1 MPIPKTLTALRKLL
15 KESNGNEF
23 YHLHQ
28 ENRTDIIEMLIKK
41 KKLINSK
48 GKILKNYKEWQGAH
62 LADKEGMIEDFINPT
77 KKIKVVKPKKEEM
90 SQKKIKIIKPKK
102 EQPISVVPPPAPPKK
117 IKIIK
122 PKKEQPN
129 SVVPPPAPPKKKV
142 VKKEAIAPK
151 KPVSKKETKGYEYK
165 SIYKKDGLTMLAKHK
180 KAYDTLYDQHL
191 KLAKKNWETLEY
203 RGRGGH
209 MIKRGQDRI
218 YDPEKLGY
226 GLNQYNI
233 EHKLDPG
240 GKYADYVGRFH
251 NQMEIYRNKLNQELG
266 LDDAGVIKQ
275 LQPYVSKYWKAR
287 IEMEKIDNND
297 MKAYDKADMKADKE
311 FRTALNKKTAIDSQ
325 FRVAMYKLVK
335 PEYKNKQIDITS
347 FIHEVSKNN
356 PEYKKF
362 KKKFN

>member
-28 ENRTDIIEMLIKK
+28 ETRTDIIEMLIKK

-48 GKILKNYKEWQGAH
+48 GKILKDYKQWQGSH

-90 SQKKIKIIKPKK
+90 RQKKIKIIKPKK
-102 EQPISVVPPPAPPKK
+102 EQPISVVPPPAPPK
-117 IKIIK
+117 
-122 PKKEQPN
+122 N
-129 SVVPPPAPPKKKV
+129 KV

-165 SIYKKDGLTMLAKHK
+165 SIYKKDGTMLVKHK
-180 KAYDTLYDQHL
+180 KAYDNLYDQHL

-209 MIKRGQDRI
+209 MIKRGQERI
-218 YDPEKLGY
+218 YDTEKLGY

-251 NQMEIYRNKLNQELG
+251 NQMDIYRDKLNQELG

-275 LQPYVSKYWKAR
+275 LQPYVSKYWKER
-287 IEMEKIDNND
+287 IEMEKLVVDNND
-297 MKAYDKADMKADKE
+297 MNAYDEADMKADKE
-311 FRTALNKKTAIDSQ
+311 FRRALNKKTAINPQ
-325 FRVAMYKLVK
+325 FRIAMYKLVK